1 MSKRGRTLNSQA
13 RELVVKLHEYFERE
27 CQNGGALLPV
37 TQVRDHVG
45 EALGIGSRTVGKI
58 LSEKYGPSGSDSN
71 VLHTPK
77 KRKRTK
83 PVTGIDDFD
92 SHAIRNHIYGYFTRG
107 EFPTLAKLCATLE
120 DAGLYKGSIESLR
133 TIITGIGFRYKKVDK
148 RKIVMERHDII
159 MQRLTIQREVKQI
172 INWDNVIFLD
182 ETWLNS
188 NHSVPKT
195 WTDDSEASCSKVP
208 IGKGGRLIICHA
220 GSASAGFVENSLLAF
235 QSKSTKEYH
244 EEMDAERF
252 QEWFLN
258 LLTNIPPNSTIIM
271 DNAPY
276 HSVQIDKAPTSANK
290 KADLV
295 AWLQRKGVEADMSL
309 LKVEWLHLVKLHK
322 PPRPTYAID
331 QLAEEHGHKVIRL
344 PPYHCQYNAIELIWA
359 QVKGYAARHN
369 TKPPFSVKKME
380 GLLKEACAQVT
391 QENWSKVV
399 EKTKKI
405 IMDDFD
411 RDVKFDDFMD
421 NQLVINLNDDDDEDD
436 NDSSTCSE

>member
-37 TQVRDHVG
+37 TQVRDRVA
-45 EALGIGSRTVGKI
+45 EALSIGSRTVGKI

-83 PVTGIDDFD
+83 TVTGIDDFD
-92 SHAIRNHIYGYFTRG
+92 SHAIRNHINGYFTRG
-107 EFPTLAKLCATLE
+107 EFPTLAKSCATLE

-133 TIITGIGFRYKKVDK
+133 TILTGIGFRYKKDAK

-159 MQRLTIQREVKQI
+159 MQRLTFLREVKQI

-182 ETWLNS
+182 ETWLKFQ
-188 NHSVPKT
+188 PLL
-195 WTDDSEASCSKVP
+195 P

-309 LKVEWLHLVKLHK
+309 LKAELLHLVKLHK
-322 PPRPTYAID
+322 PPRPTYAIN

-344 PPYHCQYNAIELIWA
+344 PPYHCQYDAIELIWA

-369 TKPPFSVKKME
+369 TKPPFSIKKIE

-391 QENWSKVV
+391 QEDWSKVV

-405 IMDDFD
+405 IMDD